1 VAEPFSARPAGPP
14 EAAQLSVAKS
24 VAAGLEYKS
33 MATPAEKIAAHTTLL
48 DLEYLGYPRIIAACV
63 CEGPTSIAVIDPG
76 PERSLGTLRAK
87 LADLAIGIKDLD
99 AILLTH
105 IHLDH
110 AGATGTIVKENP
122 KIQVYVHERGAVHM
136 ADPAK
141 LLTSAQRLY
150 GDKMDYLWG
159 EFLAVPRENIHAL
172 AGGERLEIG
181 GRKLEVVY
189 TPGHASHH
197 VSYFDQATGLA
208 FVGDTAGIRI
218 ANSHVILPVTPPPD
232 IDLEAWRKSWQEI
245 RARKPERLFLTHFGP
260 ATRVEH
266 HLGELEARLEEW
278 GALVQESLANGRTD
292 TENADLFERQ
302 IEAKIREKASETE
315 TKEYVIGGALG
326 LCWQGLAR
334 YWRKRAGAK

>member
-1 VAEPFSARPAGPP
+1 
-14 EAAQLSVAKS
+14 
-24 VAAGLEYKS
+24 
-33 MATPAEKIAAHTTLL
+33 MATQAEKVAAHTTLI
-48 DLEYLGYPRIIAACV
+48 DLEYLGFPRIIAACV
-63 CEGPTSIAVIDPG
+63 CEGPKSIAIIDPG
-76 PERSLGTLRAK
+76 PERSLATLRAK
-87 LADLAIGIKDLD
+87 LAELAIGIDDLD

-141 LLTSAQRLY
+141 LLGSAQRLY

-159 EFLAVPRENIHAL
+159 EFLAVPRDNIRAL
-172 AGGERLEIG
+172 AGGERIAIG
-181 GRKLEVVY
+181 GRKWEVVY

-208 FVGDTAGIRI
+208 FIGDTAGIRI
-218 ANSHVILPVTPPPD
+218 ANSAVILPVTPPPD

-266 HLGELEARLEEW
+266 HLSELEARLEDW
-278 GALVQESLANGRTD
+278 SARVRASLANGRSD
-292 TENADLFERQ
+292 EENAVAFEREA
-302 IEAKIREKASETE
+302 EAKIRERATETE
-315 TKEYVIGGALG
+315 TKEYVIGGAMG
-326 LCWQGLAR
+326 LCWYGLAR
-334 YWRKRAGAK
+334 YWRKRATS